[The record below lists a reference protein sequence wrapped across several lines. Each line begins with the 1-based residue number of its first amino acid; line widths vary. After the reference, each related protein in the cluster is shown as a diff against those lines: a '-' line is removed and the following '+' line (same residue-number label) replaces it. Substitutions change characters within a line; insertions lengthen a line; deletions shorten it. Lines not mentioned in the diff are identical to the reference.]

1 MTRVKRGPNKLKR
14 RKNTLAQTKG
24 YRFGRSTKEANA
36 REAIRK
42 AGQSAFRDRRS
53 KKRDFKQLWH
63 VQINAATRA
72 EGVSFSKFLGNL
84 RKTGAT
90 INKKMIADIAERYP
104 EVFKV
109 ILAAAK

>member
-1 MTRVKRGPNKLKR
+1 MTRVKRGTSKLKR

-42 AGQSAFRDRRS
+42 AGQHAFRDRRA

-63 VQINAATRA
+63 VQINAAARTEGTTLSRLLGDLRKK
-72 EGVSFSKFLGNL
+72 GVS
-84 RKTGAT
+84 
-90 INKKMIADIAERYP
+90 INKKMLAELAERHP
-104 EVFKV
+104 DTFKAV
-109 ILAAAK
+109 VAAAK